1 MTVPRRLT
9 GSIPPAR
16 FRAPA
21 RGAGALLRERV
32 SEAIENALADRSV
45 SVVSAPS
52 GYGKTTAVADWATT
66 QPSLSWLLLNSLDTD
81 QSHLNRGVLDAL
93 NRGYRRMGLELPSL
107 DERADHRYLYAALR
121 DAVADT
127 GVDMQLVVDDAHHAG
142 EDWRHGLLGM
152 LADEPPD
159 HLRMVLVGTTLL
171 DVTMSRERLFE
182 PLLFVGA
189 DELRFTEDEIER
201 LAHQADQTVDSAA
214 VLRETHG
221 WPIAVR
227 MVMIG
232 GNEPTSV
239 ATTATT
245 FLGDYVRDY
254 VLAALDPELAAFVLA
269 TTICKEVTA
278 ELATAITGSVDAAEL
293 LDRCVQLGLF
303 VDRFSTPSGVVYRWH
318 GAFVRTCADIRRSD
332 PDRTATRH
340 RAAAAHLSSTEPLR
354 SIEHSLRAHDAK
366 TARDTLMSRWVTLLM
381 NGSGI
386 EVESAASRLLRES
399 PGDTDLQFVLACA
412 TDVVGDHHLASEM
425 MKRAEKTADG
435 GAILS
440 TTADIARLFVC
451 DDPGKVC
458 GAVTR
463 LREMTTTAA
472 YIGSEHYAA
481 VNILLGWAELRNPTN
496 PALPAEYF
504 ASAARESEEDSDP
517 SNRQRAL
524 GHLAF
529 GLTWA
534 GRFADASETL
544 TCIKKSGWSS
554 VASHH
559 TYAGASAKAAA
570 GYVAYWA
577 GDSAACVKEFSDVLN
592 TSRHDPSFTA
602 VARMMIA
609 YAVAEGADTS
619 ASRRAAIGIQE
630 IPIET
635 LHGVPWQVFRESS
648 IAMLEEASGNLDRA
662 ARIARK
668 YVQCPTLPV
677 VVVALA
683 GILRRAGEYGEALR
697 MLRSLHLFSEV
708 SYVKTA
714 TLVTAAIIRRH
725 AGDHAL
731 AHELCEAAL
740 AVAAKENVRLPFAPR
755 ETAARKLLSEHIHA
769 GSHCE
774 DFIGL
779 CLASDVAG
787 SQIDALSDRE
797 RDVFRQLQTSRT
809 LPEIA
814 EVLDLSINTVKT
826 HQRSIYRKLG
836 VASRRDAVHTTV

>member
-1 MTVPRRLT
+1 M
-9 GSIPPAR
+9 SD
-16 FRAPA
+16 
-21 RGAGALLRERV
+21 
-32 SEAIENALADRSV
+32 AIERALADRAV

-52 GYGKTTAVADWATT
+52 GYGKTTAVADWATD
-66 QPSLSWLLLNSLDTD
+66 QSSLSWLLLNSLDTD
-81 QSHLNRGVLDAL
+81 PSHLNRGVLDAL
-93 NRGYRRMGLELPSL
+93 GRGYRQLGFEIPSL
-107 DERADHRYLYAALR
+107 DERADPGYVYAALR
-121 DAVADT
+121 DTIADT
-127 GVDMQLVVDDAHHAG
+127 GVEMQLVVDDAHHAG
-142 EDWRHGLLGM
+142 EGWRRGLLGM
-152 LADEPPD
+152 LADEPPE

-171 DVTMSRERLFE
+171 DVTMSRERLLD
-182 PLLFVGA
+182 PSLFVGA
-189 DELRFTEDEIER
+189 DELRFTEEEIER
-201 LAHQADQTVDSAA
+201 LAQEADQTVDSTAL
-214 VLRETHG
+214 LRETHG

-239 ATTATT
+239 ATTAKT

-254 VLAALDPELAAFVLA
+254 VLAALDPDLAAFVLA

-278 ELATAITGSVDAAEL
+278 DLAAAITGSSDAAEL
-293 LDRCVQLGLF
+293 LERCVRLGLF
-303 VDRFSTPSGVVYRWH
+303 VDRFSTPSGVVFRWH

-332 PDRTATRH
+332 PDGTATRH
-340 RAAAAHLSSTEPLR
+340 RAAAAHLASTEPVR

-425 MKRAEKTADG
+425 MSRAEKSAASS
-435 GAILS
+435 AIQS

-463 LREMTTTAA
+463 LRQVTTTAA
-472 YIGSEHYAA
+472 YSGSEHYAA
-481 VNILLGWAELRNPTN
+481 INILLGWAELRNPTN

-504 ASAARESEEDSDP
+504 ASAAREDGEDFDP
-517 SNRQRAL
+517 SIRQRAL

-534 GRFADASETL
+534 GRFADAAETL
-544 TCIKKSGWSS
+544 TQMKTSGWSS
-554 VASHH
+554 VASGR
-559 TYAGASAKAAA
+559 TYANASGKAAA

-577 GDSAACVKEFSDVLN
+577 GESAACAREFSDVLN
-592 TSRHDPSFTA
+592 ISGHDPSFAA

-609 YAVAEGADTS
+609 YAAAEGADAS
-619 ASRRAAIGIQE
+619 AIRRAAIGIQE

-668 YVQCPTLPV
+668 YTQCPTLPV

-714 TLVTAAIIRRH
+714 TLMTAAVIRRH
-725 AGDHAL
+725 AGDHSL

-740 AVAAKENVRLPFAPR
+740 AVAAKENVRLLFAPR
-755 ETAARKLLSEHIHA
+755 EISARKLLSEHIHA
-769 GSHCE
+769 GSQFE
-774 DFIGL
+774 DFISA

-787 SQIDALSDRE
+787 SQVEALSVRE

-814 EVLDLSINTVKT
+814 EVLNLSINTVKT
-826 HQRSIYRKLG
+826 HQRAIYRKLG
-836 VASRRDAVHTTV
+836 VASRRDAVRTTV